1 MAIHTALRHCLL
13 YSCTVWLLGGAP
25 AAGGAADSLRGSFR
39 EVIESL
45 NFKNTDIKDIARLLA
60 QRYRI
65 NLMVDDNVN
74 QRLTLNLVNVTV
86 ADALQFMVE
95 DNGLRLKRFGDI
107 YKILPPEEPLP
118 PPKIWRI
125 SYEDGLLSVDFRN
138 DDVQDA
144 LDEIARRSG
153 ETILCERD
161 VSGMLRGIITRLP
174 LEEGLGQLLQMNG
187 FQLRKTTGAYQVHPL
202 YPAGGSG
209 PGRENRPL
217 WVEIRGQKVWMEAAA
232 APLSRV
238 LGELSRRSGVSIVL
252 FGEPKGSVNLRVEDL
267 ELDACL
273 ELLLLDSGLSY
284 KKSDG
289 IYWVGDKNSPEMR
302 VSRLFRLR
310 HLKAEGIIEM
320 LPQPLTG
327 RSELK
332 IVKSHNALLVN
343 GSADVIGEI
352 EEVLRSLDRP
362 IPQIFF
368 EALVVDYQSSDI
380 RDISLELG
388 TGPGIPGDST
398 QTSSGDI
405 TRWIPGLDV
414 LRRGKDVGN
423 FLSRVGEKLPGVN
436 IGRLPDDFYLRVK
449 ALETAGKANIRS
461 RPQIAT
467 LNGHTAELKIG
478 ETRYFRLVSETPIRD
493 PAQLYVQ
500 TSERFQT
507 VEINISLT
515 ITPWVSASGEITVEI
530 EPVFNTPG
538 EQVSA
543 NLPPNIQSRSLKST
557 VRLRDGET
565 IVLGGLI
572 QESVSESI
580 SRLPLLGRIPLLG
593 RLFQT
598 RNHQKINS
606 ELLIYVTPHLFYGDD
621 WLEPD

>member
-1 MAIHTALRHCLL
+1 MAMHTALRYCLFYYCL
-13 YSCTVWLLGGAP
+13 VCLPGGAP
-25 AAGGAADSLRGSFR
+25 AVGGEADSLGGPFR
-39 EVIESL
+39 EVVESL

-65 NLMVDDNVN
+65 NLFVDDAVN
-74 QRLTLNLVNVTV
+74 RRLTLNLVNVTV

-95 DNGLRLKRFGDI
+95 DNGLRFRRFGDI
-107 YKILPPEEPLP
+107 YKILPPEEPAP
-118 PPKIWRI
+118 PPPNWRI
-125 SYEDGLLSVDFRN
+125 SYEDGLLSVDFR
-138 DDVQDA
+138 DAEVQEA
-144 LDEIARRSG
+144 LYEIARRCG

-161 VSGMLRGIITRLP
+161 VSGMLRGMITRLP

-187 FQLRKTTGAYQVHPL
+187 FELRKTGGVYQVRTARP
-202 YPAGGSG
+202 SG
-209 PGRENRPL
+209 DNRPGREDRPL
-217 WVEIRGQKVWMEAAA
+217 WMEIRRHKVWMEAAA

-238 LGELSRRSGVSIVL
+238 LAELSRRSGISFVL
-252 FGEPKGSVNLRVEDL
+252 LGEPKGSVDLRVEDL
-267 ELDACL
+267 DLEACL
-273 ELLLLDSGLSY
+273 ELILLDSGFSY
-284 KKSDG
+284 KKSG
-289 IYWVGDKNSPEMR
+289 EVYLIGTKNSPEMR
-302 VSRLFRLR
+302 VSRLFRLK
-310 HLKAEGIIEM
+310 HLKADGIIEM

-327 RSELK
+327 QAELK
-332 IVKSHNALLVN
+332 IIKSHNALLVN
-343 GSADVIGEI
+343 GTGELIGEI
-352 EEVLRSLDRP
+352 AEVLRSLDRP

-368 EALVVDYQSSDI
+368 EALVVDYQSSDM
-380 RDISLELG
+380 RDISFELG
-388 TGPGIPGDST
+388 AGPGMPEDSAHT
-398 QTSSGDI
+398 VSGDI
-405 TRWIPGLDV
+405 TRWIPGLDL
-414 LRRGKDVGN
+414 LRRGKAVGG
-423 FLSRVGEKLPGVN
+423 FLSRVGEGIPGIN
-436 IGRLPDDFYLRVK
+436 IGRLPDDFYIRIR

-580 SRLPLLGRIPLLG
+580 ARLPLLGRIPLLG

-598 RNHQKINS
+598 HNHQKVNS
-606 ELLIYVTPHLFYGDD
+606 ELLIYVTPRLFYGDD
-621 WLEPD
+621 WLAPD